1 VTSGSG
7 LRSLL
12 SSTLTLP
19 GTQNG
24 GFGQGVSLR
33 VLPREAS
40 MSGVDVAVIGAGPY
54 GLSIAAHLRASGRDF
69 RVFGNPMNTW
79 TTRMP
84 RGMRLKSEG
93 FASSLSDPD
102 SQFTLADYCKQEG
115 FPYADVG
122 VPVPIERFASYGR
135 AFQRRFV
142 PEVEDKLV
150 VSVRRC
156 STGFQIRLENEEI
169 VAARRVVVAV
179 GLSHFEHVPA
189 GLSVL
194 PSEFVTHS
202 SRHCTLDH
210 FKRREVAVIGSGA
223 SALDLAALLHEA
235 GARVH
240 VAARDSVIR
249 FHDPPEI
256 PRPLWKQIRY
266 PMTGI
271 GSGWK
276 PLFCTSAP
284 LLFRQL
290 PERFRLHAVRK
301 LLGPA
306 PAWFI
311 KDQTVG
317 NVQFHL
323 GVSIARPSLQNN
335 RVILQLTDRT
345 GVGHTLA
352 VDHVIAATGYKV
364 DLRRLAF
371 LDSELLTGIRSV
383 DQTPLLSADFECSV
397 EGLHFVGTSS
407 ANTFGPLMRF
417 VFGARF
423 TAQRLVRPLAKSS
436 SYGLKH
442 QACGG
447 LTC

>member
-1 VTSGSG
+1 
-7 LRSLL
+7 
-12 SSTLTLP
+12 
-19 GTQNG
+19 
-24 GFGQGVSLR
+24 
-33 VLPREAS
+33 
-40 MSGVDVAVIGAGPY
+40 MSQVDVAVIGAGPY
-54 GLSIAAHLRASGRDF
+54 GLSIAAHLKAAGRDF
-69 RVFGNPMNTW
+69 RIFGGPMSTW

-84 RGMRLKSEG
+84 RGMQLKSEG

-115 FPYADVG
+115 FPYADLG
-122 VPVPIERFASYGR
+122 LPVPLETFTSYGR

-150 VSVRRC
+150 VSVCRS
-156 STGFQIRLENEEI
+156 STGFQIRLEDEEI

-179 GLSHFEHVPA
+179 GLSHFEHIPPF
-189 GLSVL
+189 LSAL
-194 PSEFVTHS
+194 PSELLTHS
-202 SRHCTLDH
+202 SRHCALDR
-210 FKRREVAVIGSGA
+210 FKGREVAVVGSGA
-223 SALDLAALLHEA
+223 SALDLAALLHKA
-235 GARVH
+235 GALVH
-240 VAARDSVIR
+240 LAARDSVIR

-256 PRPLWKQIRY
+256 PRPLWKRIRY

-284 LLFRQL
+284 LLFRRL
-290 PERFRLHAVRK
+290 PERFRLHVVRR

-323 GVSIARPSLQNN
+323 GVSITRPELQNN
-335 RVILQLTDRT
+335 RVSLQLTDRT
-345 GVGHTLA
+345 GAGHTLA

-371 LDSELLTGIRSV
+371 LDSELLAGIRSV
-383 DQTPLLSADFECSV
+383 DQTPVLSSDFESSV
-397 EGLHFVGTSS
+397 PGLYFVGTSS

-423 TAQRLVRPLAKSS
+423 TAQRLMGPLAKSGS
-436 SYGLKH
+436 HGLKDRVS
-442 QACGG
+442 GG
-447 LTC
+447 LTH